1 MKRILLLLL
10 ITFAAWAQAPKT
22 ITTPTFE
29 VTVPDTWEEARTPSA
44 VYLLYPGK
52 DVSQPE
58 KENINITPTL
68 NSDGMSLDMY
78 TFMAKHTVES
88 QRPEL
93 KLTSSKPAPLGKLS
107 GHRFEYTGIV
117 GGKKYILIQVMALH
131 LKNGY
136 TVEFSGSEADFKT
149 VRSSF
154 DAMLRGFKAK

>member
-10 ITFAAWAQAPKT
+10 ITFTAWAQAPKT
-22 ITTPTFE
+22 ISTPTFE

-52 DVSQPE
+52 DVSRPE
-58 KENINITPTL
+58 RENINITPTI
-68 NSDGMSLDMY
+68 NSDGMSLDMF
-78 TFMAKHTVES
+78 TFMAKHSAES

-93 KLTSSKPAPLGKLS
+93 SLSSSKPAPLGNLK
-107 GHRFEYTGIV
+107 GHRFEYKGVV

-136 TVEFSGSEADFKT
+136 TVEFSGSEDDFKT